1 MHRLATRLAPRLP
14 PVARGLEQAAVQAEV
29 REEQREYVEAG
40 AGEDDDVDGGVALV
54 GSKGTSQLGED

>member
-1 MHRLATRLAPRLP
+1 M
-14 PVARGLEQAAVQAEV
+14 QAEV